1 MKSDMFI
8 YNDWLGV
15 EGGNREVH
23 YDFAK
28 KQKCAGRYI
37 ELETVICEC
46 GNDTFKVGLG
56 NHLLAV
62 KCLNCGKEYI
72 VAEDYK

>member
-1 MKSDMFI
+1 MKSDTFI

-15 EGGNREVH
+15 ESGAKELHN
-23 YDFAK
+23 DFTK
-28 KQKCAGRYI
+28 KQQCADGSI

-56 NHLLAV
+56 DHLLAI
-62 KCLNCGKEYI
+62 KCMSCGKEYI
-72 VAEDYK
+72 VAED